1 MYIPKMILHFPGL
14 LKLWLQNEIYAIN
27 FIKEI
32 AIISKWFFGFE
43 PKYKFQ
49 LPLKSAAQCHDLL
62 IVFFL
67 FCSCIR
73 NLRGLTSSEKQ
84 GDYELSKIIIHGRIL
99 PCIIKADL
107 GSVQ

>member
-1 MYIPKMILHFPGL
+1 MPLTL
-14 LKLWLQNEIYAIN
+14 LKRLRL
-27 FIKEI
+27 FL
-32 AIISKWFFGFE
+32 SDSFGFE